1 MNSLK
6 ITLTCSPPNRQ
17 VGPIKEIV
25 NLEELFNFLLTLQG
39 FPKQNIGSW
48 LLSLAK
54 NGSLSGT
61 YFVQPT
67 RFQVMLHS
75 SYHNAAVAQR
85 IAQETKLLSPPN
97 SVNTSPNVAK
107 SFARAFDLHAVGQ
120 NVV

>member
-1 MNSLK
+1 LK

-17 VGPIKEIV
+17 VGPKKEIV
-25 NLEELFNFLLTLQG
+25 NLEELFNFLIALQG
-39 FPKQNIGSW
+39 FPKQSIGSW

-67 RFQVMLHS
+67 HFKVMLHS
-75 SYHNAAVAQR
+75 NYHDTAVAQR

-97 SVNTSPNVAK
+97 SVSISPNVAK
-107 SFARAFDLHAVGQ
+107 SFARAFDVHAIGQ